1 MIASALALL
10 LMQVGPDPTQGSF
23 PGIPEE
29 LRDRP
34 QRESVAA
41 PPATLPSSGGKLA
54 ECVTLATEDA
64 SAASDMAQTWRETAA
79 NQLELAQSAHCLGL
93 ALVRLDDFDGA
104 QRAFDLATDEVPDGT
119 PAYRARLA
127 AMSGNAAMAQGKP
140 AIAEIAFARASRFA
154 ASADAPLTASIAVD
168 RARALVALDRR
179 EEAAAE
185 LAQARTSDPAN
196 GRAWLLSATL
206 SRRLD
211 RLGEAREQIAQA
223 ALLAPQDPAVGLEA
237 GVIAALSGREDD
249 ARRSFESVLQ
259 VAPQSPEA
267 TRARSYLEQL
277 AT

>member
-93 ALVRLDDFDGA
+93 AFRFSVS
-104 QRAFDLATDEVPDGT
+104 T
-119 PAYRARLA
+119 Y
-127 AMSGNAAMAQGKP
+127 S
-140 AIAEIAFARASRFA
+140 AI
-154 ASADAPLTASIAVD
+154 
-168 RARALVALDRR
+168 
-179 EEAAAE
+179 
-185 LAQARTSDPAN
+185 
-196 GRAWLLSATL
+196 
-206 SRRLD
+206 
-211 RLGEAREQIAQA
+211 
-223 ALLAPQDPAVGLEA
+223 
-237 GVIAALSGREDD
+237 
-249 ARRSFESVLQ
+249 
-259 VAPQSPEA
+259 
-267 TRARSYLEQL
+267 
-277 AT
+277 